1 MTAVEERNDEE
12 TASGNDTD
20 RWRSLVERVC
30 SFLDEYALMQSEDT
44 AGEIA
49 SRCLRTRQ
57 SESL

>member
-1 MTAVEERNDEE
+1 MTVVEERNGEE
-12 TASGNDTD
+12 AVSGNDPD

-30 SFLDEYALMQSEDT
+30 SFLDEYALRQSEDG

-49 SRCLRTRQ
+49 SRCLRIRQ

>member
-12 TASGNDTD
+12 AATGNEPD

-30 SFLDEYALMQSEDT
+30 SFLDEYALTQPENT
-44 AGEIA
+44 AGENA
-49 SRCLRTRQ
+49 SCFRARQ